1 MKKILF
7 SSLLITS
14 LLNASD
20 LQSIGVEVTYTNSND
35 DEKNILIKREKPDVC
50 KTVEFN
56 PKNILGGNF
65 AASDTPAECKK
76 SFTTY
81 SGKISPMKFSP
92 NIETFGELEVLE
104 FIEESKDNENMLL
117 IDSRTVPW
125 YLQHTIPSAINLP
138 FIYLNKDQ
146 YPDDF
151 VDALDTLGVEVTKDG
166 YDFKNAKELL
176 LFCNGLWCGQS
187 PLSMKNLMAIGY
199 PEEKLKWYRGGIQ
212 SWLSLGL
219 PTIQP

>member
-7 SSLLITS
+7 SSLLIAS
-14 LLNASD
+14 VLNSSD
-20 LQSIGVEVTYTNSND
+20 LQSIGVEVSYTDSND
-35 DEKNILIKREKPDVC
+35 DEQNIVIKREKPDVC
-50 KTVEFN
+50 KTVKFN

-65 AASDTPAECKK
+65 ASLDTPVECKK

-92 NIETFGELEVLE
+92 KIETYGEVEVLE
-104 FIEESKDNENMLL
+104 FIEKAKDSEDMLL
-117 IDSRTVPW
+117 IDSRTVKW
-125 YLQHTIPSAINLP
+125 YLQHTIPSAINVP
-138 FIYLNKDQ
+138 FIYLNKGQ

-151 VDALDTLGVEVTKDG
+151 IDALDTLGVEITKDG
-166 YDFKNAKELL
+166 YDFTNAKELL